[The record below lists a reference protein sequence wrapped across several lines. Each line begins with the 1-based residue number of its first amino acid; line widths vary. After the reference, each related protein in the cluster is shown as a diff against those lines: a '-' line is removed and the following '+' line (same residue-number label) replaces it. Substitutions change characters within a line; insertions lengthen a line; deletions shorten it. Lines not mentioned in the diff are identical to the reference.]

1 MVNEETYRQL
11 IDMKLFGLAH
21 AFKEHLEQPARSDDL
36 TFEERFGMMVD
47 REWTE
52 RQTRRL
58 KLRLAKS
65 RLREPA
71 CVEDID
77 YHHPRG
83 LDRSV
88 MQRLIAC
95 QWVREHE
102 DLIIT
107 GTSGL
112 GKTWLSCA
120 LLQKICR
127 DGHTALYSRVP
138 RLLEELYVARGS
150 GTYAKVIDRL
160 ARPDVLA
167 LDDFGLAPLSDS
179 ERRDLLEVIEE
190 RHGRRST
197 IVASQLEVKHWH
209 GLIGE
214 PTIADA
220 ILDRLITGAHRVELK
235 GKTTMRGKTRSA
247 RTHEPSESPPVDG
260 GSPATGHR
268 GAP

>member
-11 IDMKLFGLAH
+11 VEMKLFGLAH
-21 AFKEHLEQPARSDDL
+21 AFKEYLEQPARSDEL
-36 TFEERFGMMVD
+36 SFEERFGMMVD

-65 RLREPA
+65 KLREPA

-88 MQRLIAC
+88 MQRLATC
-95 QWVREHE
+95 QWVRARE

-120 LLQKICR
+120 LVQKACR
-127 DGHTALYSRVP
+127 DGHTALYARVP
-138 RLLEELYVARGS
+138 RLLEELYVARGT
-150 GTYAKVIDRL
+150 GTFTKAIDRL
-160 ARPDVLA
+160 ARPDVLV
-167 LDDFGLAPLSDS
+167 LDDFGLAPLSDTA
-179 ERRDLLEVIEE
+179 RRDMLEVIEE

-197 IVASQLEVKHWH
+197 IVTSQLEVKHWH
-209 GLIGE
+209 DLIGE

-220 ILDRLITGAHRVELK
+220 ILDRLVAGAHRLELR
-235 GKTTMRGKTRSA
+235 GKTTMRGKRRS
-247 RTHEPSESPPVDG
+247 S
-260 GSPATGHR
+260 
-268 GAP
+268 

>member
-11 IDMKLFGLAH
+11 VEMKLFGLSQ
-21 AFKEHLEQPARSDDL
+21 AFKEYLEQPVRSDEL
-36 TFEERFGMMVD
+36 SFEERFGMMVD

-65 RLREPA
+65 KLREPA

-88 MQRLIAC
+88 IQRLATC
-95 QWVREHE
+95 QWVRARE

-120 LLQKICR
+120 LVQKACR
-127 DGHTALYSRVP
+127 DGHRALYARVP
-138 RLLEELYVARGS
+138 RLLEELYVARGT
-150 GTYAKVIDRL
+150 GTFSKAIDRL
-160 ARPDVLA
+160 ARPDVLV
-167 LDDFGLAPLSDS
+167 LDDFGLAPLSDTA
-179 ERRDLLEVIEE
+179 RRDLLEVIEE

-197 IVASQLEVKHWH
+197 IVTSQLEVKHWH
-209 GLIGE
+209 DLIGE

-220 ILDRLITGAHRVELK
+220 ILDRLVAGAHRVELK
-235 GKTTMRGKTRSA
+235 GKTTMRGR
-247 RTHEPSESPPVDG
+247 RR
-260 GSPATGHR
+260 GSR
-268 GAP
+268 EEEK